1 MLTIKNF
8 SILYSFLIINE
19 VLSLRRQKTEL
30 KLNNNTTKDPLLIN
44 L

>member
-30 KLNNNTTKDPLLIN
+30 KLNNNPAKDPLLIN